1 MKETRFY
8 QKALNLSL
16 LDGKKMKAA
25 MAGRI
30 AAIPAV
36 TREKRSFSYR
46 KFGLVAVD
54 DREDHPRLAGVLALA
69 DHDGFDVD
77 LVTGEL
83 AHYPLHNAELVL
95 DDQ

>member
-25 MAGRI
+25 LDGRI
-30 AAIPAV
+30 GAIPAV

-46 KFGLVAVD
+46 KFGLVA
-54 DREDHPRLAGVLALA
+54 AAW
-69 DHDGFDVD
+69 
-77 LVTGEL
+77 T
-83 AHYPLHNAELVL
+83 
-95 DDQ
+95 